1 MKVKETDD
9 RIIDYDKLQPEK
21 DINALEQEVLI
32 YRNDPNSAI
41 DKKMKARV
49 DGLSGIIHLR
59 KVYAKNFAMEQEKNN
74 HQYLI
79 FVTAGKDLYKMLSY
93 SALTFH
99 QEVAKRIEETSN
111 LMFDNDRFA
120 RCDTGVVTKK
130 LSSYLFTKL
139 ESVGI
144 LPTNEIKYPGPE
156 SDVIVFKLPYEHSDE
171 QLKNMV
177 DQAELG
183 GRNFNLQILPKN
195 PYPNLYL
202 TICDARDAAIDMDG
216 HLRQYKEIEGVG
228 EEVFD
233 NIRKMFHGYLNM
245 AVARAEVMP
254 VLLEMKQLII
264 LIKNDLKFI
273 ESSNKVKDKNSVHR
287 VGEQI
292 FEAEKIIQ
300 RLLKIQKKIK
310 DEEKRI
316 AKQDGAKKI

>member
-1 MKVKETDD
+1 MKVKEVDNG
-9 RIIDYDKLQPEK
+9 IIDYDKLCPEK
-21 DINALEQEVLI
+21 DINALEQEIII
-32 YRNDPNSAI
+32 YRNDPGLATN
-41 DKKMKARV
+41 KKLKAKV
-49 DGLSGIIHLR
+49 DGLSGIVHLR
-59 KVYAKNFAMEQEKNN
+59 KVYAKNFAMEQEKDN

-99 QEVAKRIEETSN
+99 QEVAKRIEENSN
-111 LMFDNDRFA
+111 LMFDNDRFS

-144 LPTNEIKYPGPE
+144 LPTDEIKYPGPE
-156 SDVIVFKLPYEHSDE
+156 SDVIVFKLPYVHSDE

-177 DQAELG
+177 AQAELG

-202 TICDARDAAIDMDG
+202 TICDARDAAIDMNG
-216 HLRQYKEIEGVG
+216 HLRQYKEIGNVG
-228 EEVFD
+228 EDVFE

-245 AVARAEVMP
+245 AVARVEVMNE
-254 VLLEMKQLII
+254 LLEMKQLII

-273 ESSNKVKDKNSVHR
+273 ESSNKVKDKNMVHR
-287 VGEQI
+287 VGGQI
-292 FEAEKIIQ
+292 FEAEKIIG
-300 RLLKIQKKIK
+300 RLLKTQKKIK
-310 DEEKRI
+310 DEEQRI
-316 AKQDGAKKI
+316 AKDGAKV

>member
-1 MKVKETDD
+1 MKVKEADNG
-9 RIIDYDKLQPEK
+9 IIDYDKLCPEK
-21 DINALEQEVLI
+21 DINALEQEI
-32 YRNDPNSAI
+32 IICRNDPGLATN
-41 DKKMKARV
+41 KKLKAKV
-49 DGLSGIIHLR
+49 DGLSGIVHLR
-59 KVYAKNFAMEQEKNN
+59 KVYAKNFAMEQEKDN

-99 QEVAKRIEETSN
+99 QEVAKRIEENSN
-111 LMFDNDRFA
+111 LMFDNDRFS

-139 ESVGI
+139 ESIGI
-144 LPTNEIKYPGPE
+144 LPTDEIKYPGPE
-156 SDVIVFKLPYEHSDE
+156 SDVIVFKLPYVHSDE

-177 DQAELG
+177 AQAELG

-202 TICDARDAAIDMDG
+202 TICDARDVAIDMNG
-216 HLRQYKEIEGVG
+216 HLRQYKEMENVG
-228 EEVFD
+228 KDVFE

-245 AVARAEVMP
+245 AVARVEVMNE
-254 VLLEMKQLII
+254 LLEMKQLII

-273 ESSNKVKDKNSVHR
+273 ESSNKVKDKNMVHR

-292 FEAEKIIQ
+292 FETEKIIG
-300 RLLKIQKKIK
+300 RLLKSQKKIK

-316 AKQDGAKKI
+316 VEQNGAKI